1 MKKTN
6 ENEIIWQILDGQT
19 ERYEILVRRH
29 ERAVY
34 NVLYQML
41 QQPAE
46 AEELAQEVF
55 VKAYEKLNTF
65 NFKNQFF
72 SWIYRIAINTAISH
86 RHKSRRYLHPEVMPE
101 STEQENTQDQQI
113 EKSERD
119 AALRRAIQKLKEN
132 YRAVLVLYYFEQ
144 LSYAGIAE
152 VLEVPKKKV
161 KSRLFDAR
169 RMLRSTLEKED
180 FFRE

>member
-1 MKKTN
+1 MKSEEHKM
-6 ENEIIWQILDGQT
+6 IRRILAGQLHEYET
-19 ERYEILVRRH
+19 LIRRYEP
-29 ERAVY
+29 AVY

-65 NFKNQFF
+65 NFQSRFF

-86 RHKSRRYLHPEVMPE
+86 RKKEQRYLHPEQMPE
-101 STEQENTQDQQI
+101 HPEQLQDAPDQRM
-113 EKSERD
+113 ERD
-119 AALRRAIQKLKEN
+119 ERDGQIRKAVAQLKEP
-132 YRAVLVLYYFEQ
+132 YQAVVVLYYFEE
-144 LSYAGIAE
+144 LAYVEIAE
-152 VLEVPKKKV
+152 VLEVPEKTV

-169 RMLRSTLEKED
+169 RKLRGLLEV
-180 FFRE
+180 